1 MQKQTI
7 HTLTAVEW
15 LWNEIDNLIPYQDIN
30 KAQQFNELLKEA
42 KEIEKEQIEEAF
54 SIGEMNNDSH
64 HYTGRKIHKDQT
76 DYFNKTYAK

>member
-1 MQKQTI
+1 MQKQKI
-7 HTLTAVEW
+7 HTQTAVEW

-30 KAQQFNELLKEA
+30 KAEKFIELLKEA

-64 HYTGRKIHKDQT
+64 HYTGRKIHKDQA